1 VTDDRLDTL
10 GILVAAAIGCDEDRI
25 KINRDVVSELVDALR
40 EAKAEIAAYQ
50 GRPEGALEGWT
61 WDGALWACQL
71 TPDGVWPQVNLW
83 VEVDAGE
90 VTWEAAMDP
99 GEVLAIAK
107 NGRAYGDD
115 VPPCEDVRGTA
126 PTPREGMRQA
136 KAAAKA
142 KGWTS

>member
-1 VTDDRLDTL
+1 MTDDRLNTL
-10 GILVAAAIGCDEDRI
+10 GILVAAAVGCDEDRI

-71 TPDGVWPQVNLW
+71 TSDGVWPQVNLW

-90 VTWEAAMDP
+90 VTWEASMDP
-99 GEVLAIAK
+99 GEVLGA
-107 NGRAYGDD
+107 
-115 VPPCEDVRGTA
+115 PPGPDACEDVRGTA
-126 PTPREGMRQA
+126 LAPREGMRQA